1 MDHGDILLTFAE
13 VSVAFAG
20 FSGVVAVFGRRDPGT
35 WSFADRVRFFMLVH
49 VSLSSL
55 LLCIVPF
62 GLLAL
67 NVAEASVWRSLSAL
81 FVLYAI
87 VASFHSIRVFLAAS
101 SSERD
106 EFTPTVIPG
115 ILAILAPILAL
126 NIYNVA
132 VGATFAPFLVG
143 LIFLLV
149 VASYFFARM
158 LVSAFGAGPAAFYE
172 GESVKPSSDEADG
185 D

>member
-1 MDHGDILLTFAE
+1 MDHRDILLTLAE
-13 VSVAFAG
+13 ISVAFAG

-49 VSLSSL
+49 ASLLSL

-81 FVLYAI
+81 FVLNII
-87 VASFHSIRVFLAAS
+87 VVCFLFIRRFLAVS
-101 SSERD
+101 SSERA
-106 EFTPTVIPG
+106 EFTLIVFPVFF
-115 ILAILAPILAL
+115 AILAAVLVL

-132 VGATFAPFLVG
+132 VGATFGPFLAG
-143 LIFLLV
+143 LIFLL
-149 VASYFFARM
+149 AYSSFLFARM
-158 LVSAFGAGPAAFYE
+158 LISSFARRAA
-172 GESVKPSSDEADG
+172 
-185 D
+185 

>member
-1 MDHGDILLTFAE
+1 VDHGDILLTLAE

-35 WSFADRVRFFMLVH
+35 WSFADRLRFSTLVH
-49 VSLSSL
+49 SSLSSL

-62 GLLAL
+62 GLLAF

-87 VASFHSIRVFLAAS
+87 LASFLSIRRLLAIS
-101 SSERD
+101 SSERA
-106 EFTPTVIPG
+106 EFTVIVIPV
-115 ILAILAPILAL
+115 IFAILATIVAL

-132 VGATFAPFLVG
+132 VGATFGPFLVA

-149 VASYFFARM
+149 LSSYFFARM
-158 LVSAFGAGPAAFYE
+158 LVSAFGAGPAA
-172 GESVKPSSDEADG
+172 
-185 D
+185 

>member
-1 MDHGDILLTFAE
+1 MDHRDILLTLAE
-13 VSVAFAG
+13 ISVAFAG

-49 VSLSSL
+49 ASLSSL

-81 FVLYAI
+81 IVLNII
-87 VASFHSIRVFLAAS
+87 VVGFLFIRRFLAAS
-101 SSERD
+101 SSERA
-106 EFTPTVIPG
+106 EFTLIVFPVFF
-115 ILAILAPILAL
+115 AILAAVLVL

-132 VGATFAPFLVG
+132 VGATFGRFLVT
-143 LIFLLV
+143 LIFLL
-149 VASYFFARM
+149 AYSSFLFARM
-158 LVSAFGAGPAAFYE
+158 LVSAFGAGRA
-172 GESVKPSSDEADG
+172 V
-185 D
+185 

>member
-1 MDHGDILLTFAE
+1 MDHGDILLTLAE

-55 LLCIVPF
+55 LLCIEPF

-81 FVLYAI
+81 FVLENI
-87 VASFHSIRVFLAAS
+87 LVGFLFIRRFLAAS
-101 SSERD
+101 SSERA
-106 EFTPTVIPG
+106 EFTLIVFPVFF
-115 ILAILAPILAL
+115 AILAAVLVL

-132 VGATFAPFLVG
+132 VGATFGPFLVA
-143 LIFLLV
+143 LIFNLV
-149 VASYFFARM
+149 YSSFLFARM
-158 LVSAFGAGPAAFYE
+158 LVSAFGAGPAA
-172 GESVKPSSDEADG
+172 
-185 D
+185 